1 MTSRPSKLVT
11 TSRDRNVFGLACLL
25 AASVSPIAAQ
35 TKSVDAHEIMK
46 QSLAAGSINA
56 QRSRDYVSQNR
67 VLEKEIEA
75 DGAVRSEVVKG
86 YQTLVVDGVLVKK
99 LVMKND
105 RPLPADE
112 ARKEDERIRKLVRE
126 YKEESTAA
134 KRKRIEE
141 QDKKREKEREFGKE
155 ILDAFIFKVIGEE
168 AVSGRKSWVIEAN
181 PRPGFAPREMR
192 AKIFP
197 HIKGRIWIDQ
207 SDKLW
212 TKVDAIGIDAF
223 SVGFGIVAKLEQ
235 GAHLYFE
242 QDRLEDGTWVLRQ
255 AGLRANT
262 RVAMVKR
269 IAVDRLSTYRDY
281 QKVPAGFDLDAS
293 AGK

>member
-1 MTSRPSKLVT
+1 MTSRLLKLVT

-25 AASVSPIAAQ
+25 AASISPIAAQ
-35 TKSVDAHEIMK
+35 TMNVDAREIMK
-46 QSLAAGSINA
+46 QSLAAGNINT
-56 QRSRDYVSQNR
+56 QRSRGYVSQSR
-67 VLEKEIEA
+67 VSEKEVEA

-99 LVMKND
+99 MVMKND

-112 ARKEDERIRKLVRE
+112 AHKEDERIRKLVRE
-126 YKEESTAA
+126 RKEESASA
-134 KRKRIEE
+134 KQKRIEE
-141 QDKKREKEREFGKE
+141 QNKKREKEREFAKE

-168 AVSGRKSWVIEAN
+168 AISGRKSWVIEAN
-181 PRPGFAPREMR
+181 PRPGFAPHETR

-197 HIKGRIWIDQ
+197 HLKGKIWIDQ

-212 TKVDAIGIDAF
+212 TKVDATGIDAF

-235 GAHLYFE
+235 GAHIYFE
-242 QDRLEDGTWVLRQ
+242 QDRLEDGTWVMRQ
-255 AGLRANT
+255 SGLRANT
-262 RVAMVKR
+262 RVALVKR
-269 IAVDRLSTYRDY
+269 IAIDRLWTYRDY
-281 QKVPAGFDLDAS
+281 QKVPAGLDLDAS